1 MKVLRKGFTQ
11 DPSRIGGSTP
21 LTAEL
26 DDRVIDGH
34 KMRRALER
42 FGRDLAEQMATR
54 YTEPASGRVIGVNLS
69 RVEFSLILEP
79 DPAKPRRTW

>member
-1 MKVLRKGFTQ
+1 MKVLRKGATEDAKRF
-11 DPSRIGGSTP
+11 GGSTP

-26 DDRVIDGH
+26 NDEVIDGH

-54 YTEPASGRVIGVNLS
+54 YTEPATGPVIGVNLS
-69 RVEFSLILEP
+69 RIEFSLILGP
-79 DPAKPRRTW
+79 KATKP